1 MHENNSQQRAQKQKA
16 SWRNKKQTIKYT
28 FDIIT
33 FLWEDINQSMI
44 DKNNIWMCSK
54 HQQPKYPRSQEQ
66 LTCIIEN
73 NYVPIRSKQQQHK
86 RSGQNQLKF
95 SHTNPTHVFIC
106 MVPHKPPPQQHRMQH
121 NSAFLPKNW
130 WFHSLKHQYQ
140 VSIFHLPSKNINTTP
155 AWITHQVY
163 NTYGALEQPWYHTN
177 HLHNTEC
184 NTAQLFAA
192 QHMIVYDVKS
202 GW

>member
-16 SWRNKKQTIKYT
+16 GWRNKKQTIKYT

-54 HQQPKYPRSQEQ
+54 HKQPKYPRSQEQ

-86 RSGQNQLKF
+86 LSGQNQLKF

-130 WFHSLKHQYQ
+130 WFHGLKHHSTRFPY
-140 VSIFHLPSKNINTTP
+140 SIYHPKTSIPHLLGSLTKFMLNLKLWNNHGTTQTTSTTQN
-155 AWITHQVY
+155 AT
-163 NTYGALEQPWYHTN
+163 
-177 HLHNTEC
+177 
-184 NTAQLFAA
+184 QLSFLTK
-192 QHMIVYDVKS
+192 I
-202 GW
+202 W